1 MHYGMCKLQCLLLGV
16 YNIISTGVT
25 AGGILDVDITTV
37 AIDNLLVS

>member
-1 MHYGMCKLQCLLLGV
+1 MIYVSYNVYYWPGV
-16 YNIISTGVT
+16 YNIIPTGVT